1 MRSERQQKASRANGA
16 KSRGPTTPEGKA
28 RSSCNSVVHG
38 LLASTIVLEE
48 ENRATFEQMQAEI
61 TTEFAPSTPFESTLV
76 CVMLAARWRSFR
88 ILGMEC
94 AELDFAIRTTPQTGL
109 DTSTRGSRAMHQ
121 QGGDVS
127 EGLLRRYEAHYE
139 RLHNRAFN
147 LLVKYRQLSGTI
159 FAPRPVDDDQ
169 PAPPPTPPPPPPAP
183 EPQPEPVTE
192 TPQPKLAT
200 WHKNRNKNR
209 AKRRREAAN
218 FKVRSE
224 PNTAPAPGLQPEK
237 GDQNHDPKHPSS
249 TPTAPAPCCD
259 SI

>member
-16 KSRGPTTPEGKA
+16 KSRGPTTAAGKA

-61 TTEFAPSTPFESTLV
+61 TAEFAPATPFESTLV

-94 AELDFAIRTTPQTGL
+94 AELDFAIRTTPPNGL
-109 DTSTRGSRAMHQ
+109 DTSTRGSRVMHQ
-121 QGGDVS
+121 QGGGVS

-147 LLVKYRQLSGTI
+147 MLVKYRQLSGTI
-159 FAPRPVDDDQ
+159 FAPRPTDDDDQ
-169 PAPPPTPPPPPPAP
+169 PSPPPPPPTPAP
-183 EPQPEPVTE
+183 EPQPEPVTG
-192 TPQPKLAT
+192 TPTAPTPAT

-224 PNTAPAPGLQPEK
+224 PETP
-237 GDQNHDPKHPSS
+237 PSS
-249 TPTAPAPCCD
+249 EN
-259 SI
+259 S

>member
-1 MRSERQQKASRANGA
+1 MRTERQQQASRANGA
-16 KSRGPTTPEGKA
+16 KSRGPKTPEGKA

-61 TTEFAPSTPFESTLV
+61 TAEFAPTTPFESTLV

-88 ILGMEC
+88 VLGMEC
-94 AELDFAIRTTPQTGL
+94 AELDFALRTTPANGL

-139 RLHNRAFN
+139 RMHSRAFN

-159 FAPRPVDDDQ
+159 FTPGDSPVDLPVDDPQ
-169 PAPPPTPPPPPPAP
+169 PLPAP
-183 EPQPEPVTE
+183 EP
-192 TPQPKLAT
+192 
-200 WHKNRNKNR
+200 
-209 AKRRREAAN
+209 
-218 FKVRSE
+218 
-224 PNTAPAPGLQPEK
+224 
-237 GDQNHDPKHPSS
+237 
-249 TPTAPAPCCD
+249 
-259 SI
+259 

>member
-1 MRSERQQKASRANGA
+1 MRTERQQQASRANGA
-16 KSRGPTTPEGKA
+16 KSRGPKTSAGKA

-61 TTEFAPSTPFESTLV
+61 TAEFAPATPFESTLV

-94 AELDFAIRTTPQTGL
+94 AELDFAIRTTPSNGL

-159 FAPRPVDDDQ
+159 FAPRPVDDDDQ
-169 PAPPPTPPPPPPAP
+169 SAPPPPPPTPEP
-183 EPQPEPVTE
+183 EPQPETVTG
-192 TPQPKLAT
+192 PPKPKLAT

-209 AKRRREAAN
+209 ARRRHEAAN
-218 FKVRSE
+218 LKMRNE
-224 PNTAPAPGLQPEK
+224 PNTTPPPDCIPEK
-237 GDQNHDPKHPSS
+237 GD
-249 TPTAPAPCCD
+249 
-259 SI
+259 